1 MGMLIH
7 DGVGSQ
13 PAALRLVATRDK
25 RYRAAAL

>member
-7 DGVGSQ
+7 HGAGSQ
-13 PAALRLVATRDK
+13 PAAPRLVARRDK